1 VQRRPSQ
8 ILIEGHLH
16 TTYDMLLPLL
26 TLGLTSTASSFL
38 IIDAEPGLVVV
49 EPGQLVQLSCTVDSD
64 YEYCLWFSPHQQ
76 ICDFE
81 WKRSE
86 DNITM
91 QECPLNENHQKI
103 SFHGKYDDRQCGVSF
118 IATEKDTGI
127 WRCEVEEYV
136 WGGARNSG
144 RKVSATMTVTVQAST
159 TSRPTPPSTTATT
172 TSSTSTTTT
181 TTSPVTTAAAAAA
194 PNTTSVNTVNS
205 EAEDGSGSQKTPE
218 AVPRVDSDSSALES
232 AGSGGATAG
241 AVVVILLLLAAVLAG
256 AVYYRRRRSKRP
268 DSTAAV
274 VYDREAKA
282 NKDTANM
289 VVRNSNSSEVGIRDL
304 HTADLEN
311 RNLHEFFPHSESFA

>member
-1 VQRRPSQ
+1 MLVPVLSLA
-8 ILIEGHLH
+8 LI
-16 TTYDMLLPLL
+16 
-26 TLGLTSTASSFL
+26 STVSSFL
-38 IIDAEPGLVVV
+38 IIDAEPGLVVL
-49 EPGQLVQLSCTVDSD
+49 EPGQLVQLSCIVDSD
-64 YEYCLWFSPHQQ
+64 YEYCMWFSPQQQ

-103 SFHGKYDDRQCGVSF
+103 SFHGKYDDRQCGISF

-144 RKVSATMTVTVQAST
+144 RKVSATMTVTVQAT
-159 TSRPTPPSTTATT
+159 TTTRSTPPSTTSTTTSTT
-172 TSSTSTTTT
+172 TSSTT
-181 TTSPVTTAAAAAA
+181 TTAAAS
-194 PNTTSVNTVNS
+194 NTSSVTTVKS
-205 EAEDGSGSQKTPE
+205 EALDDGMSQKTPE
-218 AVPRVDSDSSALES
+218 AVPRVDSDSSAVES

-241 AVVVILLLLAAVLAG
+241 AVVVILLLLAAVLGG

-268 DSTAAV
+268 DSSAAV

-282 NKDTANM
+282 NRDTANM
-289 VVRNSNSSEVGIRDL
+289 VRNSNSSEVAIKDL
-304 HTADLEN
+304 HTAELEN
-311 RNLHEFFPHSESFA
+311 KNLHEFFPHSESFA